1 MFNEIWPLISVVLG
15 IVILLVLIIG
25 FKLNTFISLIITS
38 MITALMLGI
47 PLTKI
52 METIEK
58 GMGSTLGHI
67 ALIFGLGAILGKLL
81 ADGGGATRIADT
93 LIQKFGQKHVQW
105 AMLVAAFIVGIALFF
120 EVGLVLLI
128 PLVFTVAKRAN
139 VSVLKLGLPMV
150 TALSVTHGFLPPH
163 PGPVVIAKELKA
175 NVGDVLLYGM
185 IIAIPVTLIAGPI
198 FNKVAQKMIPSA
210 YTREGDISALG
221 AQKMIPSA
229 YTREGDISA
238 LGAQKEFTDQE
249 MPGFGMSLLTATLPV
264 ILMLVSTI
272 TQLVTGHDKPTN
284 LFESIIYMIGTA
296 GTAMLIAVL
305 FAIVTMGL
313 MRKRKMNHIME
324 SVTNAIYPIGMML
337 LIIGGGGTFKQVL
350 IDGGVGN
357 TIAKMFEGTEMS
369 PILLAWIVA
378 AVLRIALGSATVAAI
393 STTGIVLPLLQSSDV
408 NVALVVLAIGAG
420 SVILSHVNDAGFWMF
435 KEYFGLTVKETFLT
449 WSLLETIISV
459 SGIIFILFISL
470 FV

>member
-221 AQKMIPSA
+221 AQK
-229 YTREGDISA
+229 
-238 LGAQKEFTDQE
+238 EFTDQE

-337 LIIGGGGTFKQVL
+337 LIIG
-350 IDGGVGN
+350 GGVGN